1 MVGQPDAQ
9 IIVAPSEDGIVL
21 PLRYFDAANR
31 DAVTARPE
39 AAGFAS
45 EVIARVGRRLARYNV
60 APDPSGGFA
69 AITAIP
75 KLPGPWGSA
84 ARPELAG
91 ARQGTLAAAAV

>member
-1 MVGQPDAQ
+1 VVGQPDAQ

-45 EVIARVGRRLARYNV
+45 EVIVRVGRRLARYNI
-60 APDPSGGFA
+60 APAPPDAFA
-69 AITAIP
+69 AIT